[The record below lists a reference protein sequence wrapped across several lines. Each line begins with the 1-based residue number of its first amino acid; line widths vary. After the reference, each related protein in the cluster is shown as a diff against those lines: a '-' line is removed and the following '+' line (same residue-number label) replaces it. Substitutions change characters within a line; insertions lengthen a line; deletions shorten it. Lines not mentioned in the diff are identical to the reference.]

1 MAGTELGKAW
11 VEVVPSARDFPG
23 ALEKVVSGAA
33 DDAGKS
39 AGSKIA
45 GTLKKVIAGAGI
57 GAALKKTLDIGG
69 ALEQSFGGLDTIYG
83 DAADKAKE
91 YAAAAVQAGISTN
104 SYAEQA
110 VSFGASL
117 KQAFE
122 GDTAKAVEAAN
133 TAILDMTDNAA
144 KMGTPLESIQNAYQ
158 GFAKQNYTMLD
169 NLKLGYGGTKQ
180 EMERLLENANEL
192 NAKQGKITDYSI
204 NNLGDV
210 YEAIHVIQDDL
221 GLTGVAA
228 DEAAETF
235 SGSFGA
241 MKAAAENLMGN
252 LMLGENVTS
261 SMETLAKTAV
271 TFIGGNLIPAVGRV
285 LSGLPAAFRTAFDT
299 LVPELTSGLKSA
311 ADTVKTRFPQMLK
324 SALQGL
330 LKFSGDVRAKAG
342 EMVDAGLELIKNLAS
357 GIIKNIPTIIET
369 VPTIISNFA
378 GVINDNA
385 PKVISTGLSIIKDL
399 AKGLIK
405 AIPLIVKNLPKIIKA
420 IWDVFTA
427 VNWMS
432 LGKKALKAV
441 GDGIKSAGQKL
452 PEMLKNIGEKAWKAL
467 KNVDWKNLGSTVLKL
482 IGNGISALVNFV
494 PNLLKT
500 IGKKA
505 IDFFK
510 GGSWKDVGRK
520 VIEFIGDGI
529 SGAVSIITSAIKAM
543 IEKIKSYFP
552 FNIGKIFSGYVE
564 EPTMT
569 VTKNSDGGASAKTSW
584 QRVYKANAM
593 AQPYLYRK
601 PTQFYAGDAG
611 DEMLYGRTN
620 LLSDIKTA
628 VKSTK
633 PGPAQITNYFNITG
647 ADDPEAVANAI
658 TRRLSLQMRS
668 V

>member
-1 MAGTELGKAW
+1 
-11 VEVVPSARDFPG
+11 
-23 ALEKVVSGAA
+23 
-33 DDAGKS
+33 
-39 AGSKIA
+39 
-45 GTLKKVIAGAGI
+45 
-57 GAALKKTLDIGG
+57 
-69 ALEQSFGGLDTIYG
+69 
-83 DAADKAKE
+83 
-91 YAAAAVQAGISTN
+91 
-104 SYAEQA
+104 
-110 VSFGASL
+110 
-117 KQAFE
+117 
-122 GDTAKAVEAAN
+122 
-133 TAILDMTDNAA
+133 
-144 KMGTPLESIQNAYQ
+144 
-158 GFAKQNYTMLD
+158 
-169 NLKLGYGGTKQ
+169 
-180 EMERLLENANEL
+180 
-192 NAKQGKITDYSI
+192 
-204 NNLGDV
+204 
-210 YEAIHVIQDDL
+210 
-221 GLTGVAA
+221 
-228 DEAAETF
+228 
-235 SGSFGA
+235 
-241 MKAAAENLMGN
+241 
-252 LMLGENVTS
+252 
-261 SMETLAKTAV
+261 
-271 TFIGGNLIPAVGRV
+271 
-285 LSGLPAAFRTAFDT
+285 
-299 LVPELTSGLKSA
+299 
-311 ADTVKTRFPQMLK
+311 
-324 SALQGL
+324 
-330 LKFSGDVRAKAG
+330 
-342 EMVDAGLELIKNLAS
+342 
-357 GIIKNIPTIIET
+357 
-369 VPTIISNFA
+369 
-378 GVINDNA
+378 
-385 PKVISTGLSIIKDL
+385 
-399 AKGLIK
+399 
-405 AIPLIVKNLPKIIKA
+405 
-420 IWDVFTA
+420 
-427 VNWMS
+427 MS